1 MKPLRWLAAGLLWIL
16 AGLLGVL
23 GVLLSVTIILLPLG
37 IPLVLV
43 ARRVFSLAMRLVVP
57 RSARHPVQEAGKG
70 MKRQRKDA
78 RKLLDSGMKETR
90 RRTGKAGKVARKRL
104 TPRSRRGLLE
114 RVRVGRS

>member
-43 ARRVFSLAMRLVVP
+43 SRRVFSLAMRLVVP
-57 RSARHPVQEAGKG
+57 RPARHPARQASKG
-70 MKRQRKDA
+70 LKRQ
-78 RKLLDSGMKETR
+78 
-90 RRTGKAGKVARKRL
+90 GKVARKRL

-114 RVRVGRS
+114 RVRISRS

>member
-43 ARRVFSLAMRLVVP
+43 SRRVFSLAMRLVMP
-57 RSARHPVQEAGKG
+57 RSARHPVRQARKG
-70 MKRQRKDA
+70 IKRQ
-78 RKLLDSGMKETR
+78 
-90 RRTGKAGKVARKRL
+90 GKVARKRL
-104 TPRSRRGLLE
+104 APKSRRGFRKRIRLG
-114 RVRVGRS
+114 GR